1 MKQSEL
7 VVGQTYLDKY
17 NDNHTCVLLK
27 DVKKNDFVKLNY
39 NSSKVYQKGD
49 YDKSFKDYS
58 LGDEDDISRSINKK
72 GSTKVFI
79 NFYY

>member
-7 VVGQTYLDKY
+7 TIGQTYYDKY
-17 NDNHTCVLLK
+17 KDGHKCVLLK
-27 DVKKNDFVKLNY
+27 DVKKNDFIKLNY
-39 NSSKVYQKGD
+39 NSSKVYQKGE

-58 LGDEDDISRSINKK
+58 LSDEDDISRSINKK

>member
-1 MKQSEL
+1 MKQSQL
-7 VVGQTYLDKY
+7 IVGAIYH
-17 NDNHTCVLLK
+17 DNNQDGHECVLLK
-27 DVKKNDFVKLNY
+27 DVKKGDFVKLNH
-39 NSSKVYQKGD
+39 NSNKVYQKGD